1 MKMSDAFTIDELL
14 VTSDILRSML
24 DESISSNKILQN
36 RIDVLES
43 VLKEHGIPI
52 PDYAAW
58 HDDLPIA

>member
-1 MKMSDAFTIDELL
+1 MSDAFTIDELL

-52 PDYAAW
+52 PDYAAC

>member
-1 MKMSDAFTIDELL
+1 MYDDFTIEELL
-14 VTSDILRSML
+14 LTSDILRNML
-24 DESISSNKILQN
+24 DESISSNKMLQN

-58 HDDLPIA
+58 HDDLPIT